1 MTMQAPTATA
11 PIVDDI
17 GTIYVAIELSQRS
30 WLAVIHSP
38 DQGRLSR
45 YKLEAGDCAGLLALL
60 AKVRSRVAR
69 WSGAI
74 PSVVSCYEAGYDGFW
89 LHRRLEAAEIENV
102 VIDPASLSVDRR
114 ARRVKTDR
122 LDGEQ
127 MIRALLAWRRGE
139 PRVMSVVRVPSV
151 EQEDARRR
159 TRERER
165 LIKEQTGHLNRIK
178 ALLRT
183 VGLAADK
190 LGQRDWPTVWLA
202 RQRDGQDQP
211 LRPLLVA
218 ELTREHG
225 RLMLVREQLEAVG
238 EQPMPQAISTATDQL
253 MRLKGLGPVV
263 SATLTSELLWKDFK
277 NRREVAAYI
286 GLAPSAWCSG
296 GVEHDQGISKAGNR
310 RARHIA
316 VELAWLWLRNQPQ
329 SALSRWFHGRVGEQ
343 RGRIRRIAIVALARK
358 LVVALWRFVTTG
370 LLPTDAV
377 LKA

>member
-1 MTMQAPTATA
+1 MTMQAPTASA
-11 PIVDDI
+11 PIEGDI
-17 GTIYVAIELSQRS
+17 GTIYVSLELSQRS

-45 YKLEAGDCAGLLALL
+45 HKLEAGDCDGLLALL
-60 AKVRSRVAR
+60 SKVRSRVER
-69 WSGAI
+69 SSGGRPLI
-74 PSVVSCYEAGYDGFW
+74 VSCYEAGYDGFW
-89 LHRRLEAAEIENV
+89 LHRRLVAAGIENV

-127 MIRALLAWRRGE
+127 MIRALLAWRRDE
-139 PRVMSVVRVPSV
+139 PRVMSVVRVPSAD
-151 EQEDARRR
+151 QEDARRR

-165 LIKEQTGHLNRIK
+165 LVKEQTGHVNRIK

-190 LGQRDWPTVWLA
+190 LGRPDWAPTWLAQQRDW
-202 RQRDGQDQP
+202 QGQP
-211 LRPLLVA
+211 LRALLVA
-218 ELTREHG
+218 ELTREHA
-225 RLMLVREQLEAVG
+225 RLMLVREQLEALA
-238 EQPMPQAISTATDQL
+238 EQPMPQPISTTAHQL
-253 MRLKGLGPVV
+253 MQLKGLGPVI

-277 NRREVAAYI
+277 NRREVASYT
-286 GLAPSAWCSG
+286 GLTPSAWRSG
-296 GVEHDQGISKAGNR
+296 GVEHDQGISKAGNK
-310 RARHIA
+310 RARYVA
-316 VELAWLWLRNQPQ
+316 VELAWLWLKNQPQ

-370 LLPTDAV
+370 LLPSDAV

>member
-1 MTMQAPTATA
+1 MQAPTAPA
-11 PIVDDI
+11 PIKGDI
-17 GTIYVAIELSQRS
+17 GTIYVSLELSQRS

-45 YKLEAGDCAGLLALL
+45 HKLAAGDWAGLLALL
-60 AKVRSRVAR
+60 AKVRCRVER
-69 WSGAI
+69 WSGAR

-89 LHRRLEAAEIENV
+89 LHRRLEAEGIENV

-139 PRVMSVVRVPSV
+139 PRVMSVVRVPSPD
-151 EQEDARRR
+151 QEDGRRR

-165 LIKEQTGHLNRIK
+165 LVQEQTGHLNRIK

-190 LGQRDWPTVWLA
+190 LGRSDWATTWLAQQRDWQGRPV
-202 RQRDGQDQP
+202 G
-211 LRPLLVA
+211 PLLVA
-218 ELTREHG
+218 ELTREHV
-225 RLMLVREQLEAVG
+225 RLMVVREQLEAMG
-238 EQPMPQAISTATDQL
+238 EPPMPQPISTTTHQL
-253 MRLKGLGPVV
+253 MRLKGLGPVI

-277 NRREVAAYI
+277 NRREVAAYV
-286 GLAPSAWCSG
+286 GLAPSAWRSG
-296 GVEHDQGISKAGNR
+296 GVEHDQGISKAGNK
-310 RARHIA
+310 RARYVA

-358 LVVALWRFVTTG
+358 LVVALWRFVTAG

>member
-1 MTMQAPTATA
+1 MTMQAPTAPA
-11 PIVDDI
+11 PIEGDI
-17 GTIYVAIELSQRS
+17 GTIYVSLELSQRS

-45 YKLEAGDCAGLLALL
+45 HKLEAGDCAGLLALL

-69 WSGAI
+69 CSGSR

-89 LHRRLEAAEIENV
+89 LHRRLAAAGIENV

-139 PRVMSVVRVPSV
+139 PRVMSVVRVPTPD
-151 EQEDARRR
+151 QEDARRR

-165 LIKEQTGHLNRIK
+165 LIKEQTGHVNRIK

-190 LGQRDWPTVWLA
+190 LGRADWATTWLAQQRDW
-202 RQRDGQDQP
+202 QDQP
-211 LRPLLVA
+211 LRVLLVA
-218 ELTREHG
+218 ELTREHA
-225 RLMLVREQLEAVG
+225 RLMLVREQLEVLA
-238 EQPMPQAISTATDQL
+238 EQPMPQPISTTTHQL
-253 MRLKGLGPVV
+253 MRLKGLGPVI

-277 NRREVAAYI
+277 NRREVAAYT
-286 GLAPSAWCSG
+286 GLTPSAWRSG
-296 GVEHDQGISKAGNR
+296 GVEHDQGISKAGNK
-310 RARHIA
+310 RARYIA
-316 VELAWLWLRNQPQ
+316 VELAWLWLKNQPQ
-329 SALSRWFHGRVGEQ
+329 SALSRWFHDRVGEQ
-343 RGRIRRIAIVALARK
+343 RGRIRRITIVALARK

-377 LKA
+377 FKA

>member
-1 MTMQAPTATA
+1 
-11 PIVDDI
+11 
-17 GTIYVAIELSQRS
+17 
-30 WLAVIHSP
+30 
-38 DQGRLSR
+38 
-45 YKLEAGDCAGLLALL
+45 
-60 AKVRSRVAR
+60 
-69 WSGAI
+69 
-74 PSVVSCYEAGYDGFW
+74 VVSCYEAGYDGFW
-89 LHRRLEAAEIENV
+89 LHRRLAAEGIENV

-139 PRVMSVVRVPSV
+139 PRVMSVVRVPTV

-165 LIKEQTGHLNRIK
+165 LVKEQTGHLNRIK
-178 ALLRT
+178 GLLRT

-190 LGQRDWPTVWLA
+190 LGRPDWATTWLAQQRDW
-202 RQRDGQDQP
+202 QDRP
-211 LRPLLVA
+211 VGPLLVA
-218 ELTREHG
+218 ELTREHA
-225 RLMLVREQLEAVG
+225 RLMVVRAQLEAVA
-238 EQPMPQAISTATDQL
+238 EQPMPQPISTTTDQL
-253 MRLKGLGPVV
+253 MRLKGLGPVI

-277 NRREVAAYI
+277 NRREVAAYL
-286 GLAPSAWCSG
+286 GLAPSAWRSG
-296 GVEHDQGISKAGNR
+296 GVEHDQGISKAGNK
-310 RARHIA
+310 RARYVA

-329 SALSRWFHGRVGEQ
+329 SALSRWFHDRVGEQ

>member
-11 PIVDDI
+11 PIAGDI

-30 WLAVIHSP
+30 WLAVLHSP

-45 YKLEAGDCAGLLALL
+45 YKLEAGDCVGLLALL

-69 WSGAI
+69 WSGAS
-74 PSVVSCYEAGYDGFW
+74 PCVVSCYEAGYDGFW
-89 LHRRLEAAEIENV
+89 LHRRLAAEGIENV

-139 PRVMSVVRVPSV
+139 PRVMSVVRVPTV

-165 LIKEQTGHLNRIK
+165 LVKEQTGHLNRIK
-178 ALLRT
+178 GLLRT

-190 LGQRDWPTVWLA
+190 LGRADWATTWLAQQRDW
-202 RQRDGQDQP
+202 QDRP
-211 LRPLLVA
+211 VGPLLVA
-218 ELTREHG
+218 ELTREHA
-225 RLMLVREQLEAVG
+225 RLMVVRAQLEAVA
-238 EQPMPQAISTATDQL
+238 EQPMPQPISTATDQL
-253 MRLKGLGPVV
+253 MRLKGLGPVI

-277 NRREVAAYI
+277 NRREVAAYL
-286 GLAPSAWCSG
+286 GLAPSAWRSG
-296 GVEHDQGISKAGNR
+296 GVEHDQGISKAGNK
-310 RARHIA
+310 RARYVA

-329 SALSRWFHGRVGEQ
+329 SALSRWFHDRVGEQ